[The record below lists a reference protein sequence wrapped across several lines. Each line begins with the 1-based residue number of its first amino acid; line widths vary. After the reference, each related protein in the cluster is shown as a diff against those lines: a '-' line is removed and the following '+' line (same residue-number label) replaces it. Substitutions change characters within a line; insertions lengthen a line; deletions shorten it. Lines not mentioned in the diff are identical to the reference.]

1 MKIFPLD
8 FDISSVPLCFINVGL
23 VVVLEEKSP
32 KNIVSIHNN
41 FYFIFFVFYIHSLL
55 VKMRPWEFGMF
66 DLT

>member
-8 FDISSVPLCFINVGL
+8 FDISSVPLCFIGVGL

-41 FYFIFFVFYIHSLL
+41 FNFFVFYIHSLL